1 MADESPGNPALKEG
15 ELMAESR
22 SRDIGKIVVIYS
34 SRNRIARE
42 TARDVRE
49 DLVSYGVDA
58 VFYDMDGTD
67 EVPDPLHFDMA
78 MTLGGDGTFLH
89 GARLISG
96 WDIPILAVNMGNFG
110 FITEV
115 GPREWKAAFEAFR
128 RGELGISERIMLR
141 VRVER
146 RGETIAE
153 HLGINDAVISA
164 AGISRIVRLAF
175 SIPEAHVGEFRGDGV
190 ILATPTGSTAYSM
203 AAGGPIVNPEMEAL
217 IFTPICPFSLSYRPV
232 VLPGQERVFIHV
244 SPEQRTDVILTVDGQ
259 VVVPLKPDDRV
270 TVEGADRKARVIMS
284 NKRNFYEVVRSKLGW
299 SGGPNA

>member
-1 MADESPGNPALKEG
+1 M
-15 ELMAESR
+15 
-22 SRDIGKIVVIYS
+22 
-34 SRNRIARE
+34 
-42 TARDVRE
+42 
-49 DLVSYGVDA
+49 
-58 VFYDMDGTD
+58 
-67 EVPDPLHFDMA
+67 
-78 MTLGGDGTFLH
+78 
-89 GARLISG
+89 
-96 WDIPILAVNMGNFG
+96 
-110 FITEV
+110 
-115 GPREWKAAFEAFR
+115 
-128 RGELGISERIMLR
+128 
-141 VRVER
+141 
-146 RGETIAE
+146 
-153 HLGINDAVISA
+153 
-164 AGISRIVRLAF
+164 
-175 SIPEAHVGEFRGDGV
+175 GEFRGDGV